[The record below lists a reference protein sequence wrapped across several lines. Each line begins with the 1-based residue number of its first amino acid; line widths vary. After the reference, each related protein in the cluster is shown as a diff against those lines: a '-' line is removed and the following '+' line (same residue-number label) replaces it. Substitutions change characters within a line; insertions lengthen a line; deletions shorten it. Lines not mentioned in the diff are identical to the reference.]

1 MQSPAQRPFCGQLGA
16 PGLVPRTGKVYGTLS
31 QNVMEAI
38 MADTKSCGCGEH
50 LMGLPEIDFS
60 TFVLSLSSSA
70 MVHLGEAPDP
80 STGQTDY
87 QPHLAKQVIDILGM
101 LQLKTE
107 KGLDDEERK
116 LLCEML
122 YALRMKYVGKAG

>member
-1 MQSPAQRPFCGQLGA
+1 
-16 PGLVPRTGKVYGTLS
+16 
-31 QNVMEAI
+31 
-38 MADTKSCGCGEH
+38 MAENKGCGCGEH

-70 MVHLGEAPDP
+70 LVHLGEAPDP
-80 STGQTDY
+80 STGKFEN

-101 LQLKTE
+101 LQQKTE
-107 KGLDDEERK
+107 KGVTDEERQ

-122 YALRMKYVGKAG
+122 YTLRMKYVNKVG

>member
-1 MQSPAQRPFCGQLGA
+1 
-16 PGLVPRTGKVYGTLS
+16 
-31 QNVMEAI
+31 
-38 MADTKSCGCGEH
+38 MADSKNCGCGEH
-50 LMGLPEIDFS
+50 LMGLPEMDFS

-80 STGQTDY
+80 STGTVEF

-101 LQLKTE
+101 LQCKTE
-107 KGLDDEERK
+107 HGLSDEEKK

-122 YALRMKYVGKAG
+122 YTLRMKYVNKAG

>member
-1 MQSPAQRPFCGQLGA
+1 
-16 PGLVPRTGKVYGTLS
+16 
-31 QNVMEAI
+31 
-38 MADTKSCGCGEH
+38 MAENKGCGCGEH

-70 MVHLGEAPDP
+70 LVHLGEAPDP
-80 STGQTDY
+80 SSGQFDT

-101 LQLKTE
+101 LQQKTE
-107 KGLDDEERK
+107 KGLTDEERQ

-122 YALRMKYVGKAG
+122 YTLRMKYVNKVG

>member
-1 MQSPAQRPFCGQLGA
+1 MS
-16 PGLVPRTGKVYGTLS
+16 
-31 QNVMEAI
+31 E
-38 MADTKSCGCGEH
+38 TKACGCGEH

-70 MVHLGEAPDP
+70 MVHLGEAADP
-80 STGQTDY
+80 STGQLDF

-101 LQLKTE
+101 LQQKT
-107 KGLDDEERK
+107 KNGLTDEEAK

-122 YALRMKYVGKAG
+122 YTLRMKYVNKVG